1 MPGREEF
8 APLMERRLIV
18 AATRGALTKPLGEA
32 SVCCVEH
39 VANMRGALMEPGR
52 EEFAPLM
59 ERRLIVAATRGAHM
73 EPLWAEFVSLM
84 AQRLNVAATRGAP
97 NFLKREDFV

>member
-1 MPGREEF
+1 
-8 APLMERRLIV
+8 
-18 AATRGALTKPLGEA
+18 
-32 SVCCVEH
+32 
-39 VANMRGALMEPGR
+39 
-52 EEFAPLM
+52 M

-84 AQRLNVAATRGAP
+84 ARRLNIAGTRGAP

>member
-1 MPGREEF
+1 M
-8 APLMERRLIV
+8 
-18 AATRGALTKPLGEA
+18 
-32 SVCCVEH
+32 EH

-59 ERRLIVAATRGAHM
+59 EQRLIVAATRGAHM

-84 AQRLNVAATRGAP
+84 ARRLNIAGTRGAP